1 MLKTILKVT
10 LIGSL
15 LLGSGAHA
23 NTCPDTSAYDKARE
37 VIADLG
43 KITTPNGVQ
52 DAFTLEINGT
62 VQAVN
67 VRGKDKNNPILL
79 FVHGGPASP
88 LTPGMWQ
95 FQRPLEDYF
104 TVVNWDQRGAG
115 KTYLL
120 NDLDTLK
127 QHMTIDDFV
136 ADTIAIAQQ
145 VTQRYG
151 KEKVILMGHSWG
163 TIVGMQAAL
172 KRPELFYAYVGVGQV
187 INTRENERLS
197 FDYAQQQA
205 KQHNNTEAIA
215 ELAELAPYPG
225 DQPLT
230 RDRIVGAR
238 KWAQYYGG
246 LSAYRTDSSYFFRAA
261 RLSPE
266 YNTEQVCAIDKG
278 SMFSLE
284 LLLEAFLAVDYS
296 GVKQFPI
303 PVVMLMGRH
312 DYTTP
317 SAPTATW
324 LQQVKAPQKHGIW
337 FEHSAHMLP
346 WEEPGRFV
354 VELVNVVRPMAQ

>member
-1 MLKTILKVT
+1 MKYLILICLVLSCASVNAT
-10 LIGSL
+10 
-15 LLGSGAHA
+15 
-23 NTCPDTSAYDKARE
+23 TCPDTSAYDKARE

-52 DAFTLEINGT
+52 DTFTLEINGT

-145 VTQRYG
+145 ITQRYG

-317 SAPTATW
+317 SAPTAAW
-324 LQQVKAPQKHGIW
+324 LPAPALPI
-337 FEHSAHMLP
+337 SASPNISGNCAL
-346 WEEPGRFV
+346 
-354 VELVNVVRPMAQ
+354 RPVCRKGAASTCSAPITT